1 MTLDE
6 LRNNPGAR
14 RRRRVRGRGP
24 GSGRGKTSG
33 RGHKGQKARS
43 GGKSSRGFEG
53 GQMPLYRRLPKRGFN
68 RARFKVV
75 YSVVNLKSLS
85 AFADGDRITPSVL
98 KERGLI
104 KNVRQPVKV
113 LGDGELRVKLEVVAH
128 AFSQTARQAIEQQG
142 GTCEIIG

>member
-1 MTLDE
+1 MTLNE

-33 RGHKGQKARS
+33 RGHKGQKSRS
-43 GGKSSRGFEG
+43 GGKSSRAFEG
-53 GQMPLYRRLPKRGFN
+53 GQMPLYRRLPKKGFN

-75 YSVVNLKSLS
+75 YSVVNLKALS
-85 AFADGDRITPSVL
+85 AFADGARITPSVL

-113 LGDGELRVKLEVVAH
+113 LGDGELRVKLEVVAN
-128 AFSQTARQAIEQQG
+128 AFSQTAREAIEQQG